1 MDEITAGKGL
11 FARLRRRAA
20 QSVRARLPPRIAAL
34 IAEDAQYTLGLGP
47 TVGAGLFGG
56 ANLGGGLFVNREG
69 LGHFA
74 TVGVIAGAVA
84 NVSAGLHM
92 TLVKGGAEAFLGVAH
107 LVGISVAPA
116 FTVVTLLYTTDHEL
130 LGITVEWSLGHA
142 LPVEA
147 FGGALKTYG
156 RAWSRE
162 PSAPAAT

>member
-11 FARLRRRAA
+11 FATVDDRHRMSCFEEFIGERRAN
-20 QSVRARLPPRIAAL
+20 SP
-34 IAEDAQYTLGLGP
+34 DAQYTLGLGP